1 MPQMLLVT
9 GSPSAGS
16 LAKRRYWCS
25 SVIVSPSAGGVIVD
39 HLVFGNMPK
48 TLL

>member
-9 GSPSAGS
+9 GPQSAGS
-16 LAKRRYWCS
+16 LAKCRYWCS
-25 SVIVSPSAGGVIVD
+25 SVEVSPKAGGVIVD
-39 HLVFGNMPK
+39 HLVFGNIPK